1 MWPYVLAFAFV
12 AWMALVENR
21 PWPPTG
27 AGLRPG
33 LTWIAAFLLL
43 SLLIGLRHEVGGDWD
58 SYLLYVDSM
67 QGEGLEEIWRR
78 SDPAYQLLCWIGAN
92 VGGGVYLVNLLCASI
107 FSWGLLAFCR
117 RQPRPWLALL
127 VSMPYLVTVVAM
139 GYTRQGVAIGLAM
152 LAITRLDSGHM
163 LRFVGWIALATLFHK
178 SAIIVLPF
186 ALFAFQRSKWQTIL
200 GLITAGSLV
209 LALPLANYADSL
221 TAGYLDAE
229 YQSEGALIRVIIVA
243 VPAAVLLIYRR
254 RFRFL
259 AGSRTF
265 WPMLAWGALFLL
277 PLVWSS
283 PATTAVDRLAL
294 YWLPLQLLVWSQA
307 PEVFAASP
315 RGALLWVAIVTLSSG
330 LMLLTWLFFAE
341 HAHAWLPYQFYPSV
355 VFWR

>member
-1 MWPYVLAFAFV
+1 MWPYLLAFAFV
-12 AWMALVENR
+12 AWMALVEKR

-27 AGLRPG
+27 ANLGPG
-33 LTWIAAFLLL
+33 ISWGAVFLLL
-43 SLLIGLRHEVGGDWD
+43 SLMVGLRHEVGGDWD

-67 QGEGLEEIWRR
+67 QGEAIEEIWRR

-107 FSWGLLAFCR
+107 FFWGLLAFCR

-139 GYTRQGVAIGLAM
+139 GYTRQGVAIGLVM
-152 LAITRLDSGHM
+152 LAMTSLASGHM
-163 LRFVGWIALATLFHK
+163 LRFVGWIAVATLFHK

-186 ALFAFQRSKWQTIL
+186 ALFAFQRSTWQTIL
-200 GLITAGSLV
+200 GLIMAGTLV
-209 LALPLANYADSL
+209 LALPLVDYADGL

-243 VPAAVLLIYRR
+243 VSAVVLLVCRR
-254 RFRFL
+254 RL
-259 AGSRTF
+259 HLQAGTRGF
-265 WPMLAWGALFLL
+265 WPLLAWGGLFLI
-277 PLVWSS
+277 PLVLFSS
-283 PATTAVDRLAL
+283 SSTAVDRLAL

-307 PEVFAASP
+307 PDVFAVSH

-330 LMLLTWLFFAE
+330 LMLLTWLFFAQ
-341 HAHAWLPYQFYPSV
+341 HAHAWVPYQFYPWV
-355 VFWR
+355 ALWR